1 MIIAAPK
8 TGVTKANIR
17 IVKNNAIVINGNK
30 TRLFLKPGIL
40 KVLLVI
46 SKFVNEIVVLT
57 PAKITDKT
65 AIS

>member
-1 MIIAAPK
+1 M
-8 TGVTKANIR
+8 
-17 IVKNNAIVINGNK
+17 
-30 TRLFLKPGIL
+30 L